1 MKKIIS
7 IALALLMVAVML
19 PVMAMAADTLPDP
32 ENGIITLTKSYMVK
46 GETVVLDLQGNTI
59 EGANI
64 FVCDG
69 GSLTI
74 KNGTVNTTINVY
86 GGKDK
91 TTRLSIESDV
101 VITTPFGIRL
111 EGGANGLGQEFAKD
125 LNDYKTDKGNGTYGK
140 SVIDFAGTINCTDA
154 GIWLYGNIGHSDAVE
169 DMIDPSH
176 NVVNIKNG
184 AKINVTGSGSDGI
197 GLMGCVTVNV
207 EEGASISAGE
217 AAVFVKAGTLNVS
230 GGTLTATDN
239 GPADSILANGNGAE
253 AGVAAAVAVTGTYN
267 KFHPITVNI
276 NGGTFTNVN
285 GNAVFVGHSVSGN
298 AAVPYTKGVD
308 VNITGGNF
316 VSAPGKQAVLIQ
328 ERVDGDAS
336 SYADNR
342 ANAVAGGTFSSD
354 VTPYVGQNILVVTD
368 ENNNYYVGNTAKDT
382 VQNATG
388 GTFTVVRAVP
398 HEPVVFENV
407 KPGVTIKNGT
417 DEKVTVNG
425 NDVPNGGSYT
435 VPGAP
440 IIIYTPDNEPAFL
453 SGANQVVAPGAAAT
467 FRIDEEYDRLLAVAV
482 DGVTLDKSNYEA
494 WSGSTYIKLLP
505 KFMKTLSVGTHTL
518 TAYFTSHTVSTTFT
532 ISEGAKNPATGAN
545 DFVGVAAAMAVVS
558 LLGAAAVIRKK

>member
-19 PVMAMAADTLPDP
+19 PVMAMADEGTTLP
-32 ENGIITLTKSYMVK
+32 EAVNGVITLTSSYIVK
-46 GETVVLDLQGNTI
+46 DGTVVLDLQGNTI

-74 KNGTVNTTINVY
+74 KNGTVNTTIMVY
-86 GGKDK
+86 GGKVK
-91 TTRLSIESDV
+91 TTKLSIESDV
-101 VITTPFGIRL
+101 VITTAFGIRL
-111 EGGANGLGQEFAKD
+111 EGGVNGNGDQFANNLDA
-125 LNDYKTDKGNGTYGK
+125 YKTNTGTYGK
-140 SVIDFAGTINCTDA
+140 SEINFAGTINCTDA
-154 GIWLYGNIGHSDAVE
+154 GIWLYGNIGHSEEVK
-169 DMIDPSH
+169 DMIGPND

-328 ERVDGDAS
+328 NSVDGDAS

-368 ENNNYYVGNTAKDT
+368 ENNNYYVGNTARDT

-398 HEPVVFENV
+398 DEGVEFEKVN
-407 KPGVTIKNGT
+407 PGVTVKNGT
-417 DEKVTVNG
+417 GEKVTVNG

-440 IIIYTPDNEPAFL
+440 IIIYTPTEDTSKADN
-453 SGANQVVAPGAAAT
+453 Q
-467 FRIDEEYDRLLAVAV
+467 
-482 DGVTLDKSNYEA
+482 
-494 WSGSTYIKLLP
+494 
-505 KFMKTLSVGTHTL
+505 
-518 TAYFTSHTVSTTFT
+518 
-532 ISEGAKNPATGAN
+532 KNPSTGAN
-545 DFVGVAAAMAVVS
+545 DLVGVAAAMAVVS